1 MPRTDLQ
8 KIYALLPFNPFNS
21 GNYQIDPTW
30 ISCDLHVVTLDAV
43 DTSGVSRRRINDVY
57 VAFGSMVILDSH
69 GYFIKR
75 PPVSL
80 IGESVVRLFSDNMDW
95 VKQQVKP
102 INLDALRLSFR
113 QRSAAS
119 EKSDQMTEQQLRAL
133 KASPAYDH
141 EVYTTFVQRILPKAT
156 PGVLL

>member
-21 GNYQIDPTW
+21 SNFQIDPTW
-30 ISCDLHVVTLDAV
+30 ISCDLQVVTLDAV

-57 VAFGSMVILDSH
+57 IAFGSMVILDSH

-102 INLDALRLSFR
+102 INLDALRLSLR
-113 QRSAAS
+113 ARSTS
-119 EKSDQMTEQQLRAL
+119 PEESKMTEQQLRAL
-133 KASPAYDH
+133 KASPAYEH
-141 EVYTTFVQRILPKAT
+141 EAYTSFVQRILPKAT

>member
-30 ISCDLHVVTLDAV
+30 ISCDLQVVTLDAV

-57 VAFGSMVILDSH
+57 IAFGSMVILDSH

-102 INLDALRLSFR
+102 INLDALRLSLR
-113 QRSAAS
+113 ARTAS
-119 EKSDQMTEQQLRAL
+119 FEKCEMTEQQLRAL
-133 KASPAYDH
+133 KASPAYEHD
-141 EVYTTFVQRILPKAT
+141 VYTSFVQRILPKAT